1 MPLIF
6 VTTMN
11 NVFLLL
17 GSNLGDRRLLLQ
29 TAVTKIAER
38 VGPVS
43 EQSALY
49 ETQSWGKTGEP
60 DYLNQVV
67 FLKTQLSANKVLN
80 EILEIET
87 SMGRIRD
94 EKWGSRL
101 IDIDI
106 LFYNNEVIKQND
118 LEVPHPN
125 LHNRRFTLEPLVEIA
140 PELVHPLLNKT
151 MLELKKDLT
160 DDLLVKKL

>member
-1 MPLIF
+1 
-6 VTTMN
+6 MN

>member
-1 MPLIF
+1 
-6 VTTMN
+6 MN

-60 DYLNQVV
+60 DFLNQVV

>member
-1 MPLIF
+1 MLLIF

-60 DYLNQVV
+60 DFLNQVV

>member
-1 MPLIF
+1 LPLIF

>member
-60 DYLNQVV
+60 DFLNQVV